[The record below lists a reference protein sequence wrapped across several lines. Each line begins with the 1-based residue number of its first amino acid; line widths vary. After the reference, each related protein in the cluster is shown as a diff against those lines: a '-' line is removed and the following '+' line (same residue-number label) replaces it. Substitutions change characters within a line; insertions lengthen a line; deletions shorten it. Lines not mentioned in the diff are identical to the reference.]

1 MSLYSKKD
9 LQPPVA
15 KKESKMLTIHG
26 DSREDPY
33 YWLNDREDPEVI
45 QYLTAEN
52 QYREQMM
59 SHLTDYQ
66 DKLFHEIIGRIKQTD
81 ISVPYLF
88 KGYYYSTRF
97 DEGKEYPVYLRQ
109 KDQNG
114 SKSDVLLE
122 VNELAAPYEFYQIGG
137 RNISPDNRYLAYGED
152 TLSRRIYTLRFKNLE
167 TGEVLEE
174 KIPNTTGSAV
184 WCNDNKTV
192 YYTIKDYALR
202 SYKVFR
208 HILGTDPETDVEIFH
223 EDDETFSTFVYK
235 SKSQKYI
242 IIGSVAT
249 LSSEYRVLDANDPLG
264 AFRIFHP
271 RERDLEYSIAHDGSK
286 FLIRTNFAATNF
298 RLMKTDEVNLGK
310 AFWQEVIPHRE
321 DVLLEDLEQFSDY
334 IVLSE
339 RIEGITHLRVIS
351 EGEDHY
357 VDFGENAFT
366 AFPSSNFELDS
377 DTLRLVYTSLTTP
390 LTTYDYHM
398 KSRELIQRK
407 QEEVVGDFDPGNYQS
422 ERHMITAEDG
432 TKVPLSIVF
441 RKGFPKDGKQPLLL
455 YGYGSY
461 GYSIDPVFRSHRLT
475 LLDRGF
481 AFAIAHIRGGQEM
494 GRAWYEDGKLLKKKN
509 TFTDFIDCGKWLI
522 ENNYTGPD
530 QLFAM
535 GGSAGGLLMGA
546 VTNLAPDMFKGVI
559 SAVPFVDVVTTMLDD
574 SIPLTTGEYDEWGN
588 PNDKVYYDYMKSY
601 SPYDNLESRDYPA
614 ILVTTGL
621 HDSQVQYW
629 EPAKYVAKMR
639 ALKTNDTPL
648 LLYTNMDTG
657 HSGSS
662 GRFEQHRETAME
674 YSFLL
679 DLAGKADLA
688 D

>member
-45 QYLTAEN
+45 QYLTEEN

-88 KGYYYSTRF
+88 NGYYYNTRF

-109 KDQNG
+109 KDQYG
-114 SKSDVLLE
+114 SKSEVLLE

-137 RNISPDNRYLAYGED
+137 RYISPDNRYLAYGED

-174 KIPNTTGSAV
+174 KIPNTTGSAA

-223 EDDETFSTFVYK
+223 EDDETFSTFVYR

-242 IIGSVAT
+242 IIGSAAT

-264 AFRIFHP
+264 DFRIFHP

-321 DVLLEDLEQFSDY
+321 DVLLEDLEEFSDY

-509 TFTDFIDCGKWLI
+509 TFTDFIDCAKWLI

-662 GRFEQHRETAME
+662 GRFERHRETAME

>member
-45 QYLTAEN
+45 QYLTEEN

-88 KGYYYSTRF
+88 NGYYYSTRF

-114 SKSDVLLE
+114 SKSEVLLE

-174 KIPNTTGSAV
+174 KIPNTTGSAA

-264 AFRIFHP
+264 DFRIFHP
-271 RERDLEYSIAHDGSK
+271 RDRDLEYSIAHDGSK

-310 AFWQEVIPHRE
+310 EFWQEVIPHRE
-321 DVLLEDLEQFSDY
+321 DVLLEDLEEFSDY

-339 RIEGITHLRVIS
+339 RIEGITQLRIIS

-357 VDFGENAFT
+357 IDFGENAFT
-366 AFPSSNFELDS
+366 AFPSGNFELDF

-407 QEEVVGDFDPGNYQS
+407 QEEVVGDFDPRNYQS
-422 ERHMITAEDG
+422 ERHMISAEDG

-441 RKGFPKDGKQPLLL
+441 RKGFVKDGKQPLLL

-461 GYSIDPVFRSHRLT
+461 GYSIDPGFRSHRLT

-481 AFAIAHIRGGQEM
+481 AFAIAHIRGGHEM

-601 SPYDNLESRDYPA
+601 SPYDNLDSRDYPA

-688 D
+688 H

>member
-45 QYLTAEN
+45 QYLTEEN

-66 DKLFHEIIGRIKQTD
+66 NKLFHEIIGRIKQTD

-88 KGYYYSTRF
+88 NGYYYSTRF

-174 KIPNTTGSAV
+174 KIPNTTGSAA
-184 WCNDNKTV
+184 WCNDNKTI

-242 IIGSVAT
+242 IIGSAAT

-264 AFRIFHP
+264 DFRIFHP

-310 AFWQEVIPHRE
+310 EFWQEVIPHRE
-321 DVLLEDLEQFSDY
+321 DVLLEDLEEFSNY

-662 GRFEQHRETAME
+662 GRFERHRETAME